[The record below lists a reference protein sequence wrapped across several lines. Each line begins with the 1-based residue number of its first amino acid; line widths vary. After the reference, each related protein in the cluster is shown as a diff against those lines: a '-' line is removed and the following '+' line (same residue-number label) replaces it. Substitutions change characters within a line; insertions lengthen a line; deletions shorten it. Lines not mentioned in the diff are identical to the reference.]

1 MFHEVRV
8 LTPRGELKELIPSNN
23 LSQRYWKNFEQA
35 EDQISLT
42 STGRGK
48 VPRWV
53 KEKLDM
59 DYAESYDTNMTLP

>member
-8 LTPRGELKELIPSNN
+8 LSPKGDLKEVIPSKN
-23 LSQRYWKNFEQA
+23 LSEKYWKHFEQA

-48 VPRWV
+48 VPKWV
-53 KEKLDM
+53 KERLDM
-59 DYAESYDTNMTLP
+59 EYAESYDTNMTLP

>member
-8 LTPRGELKELIPSNN
+8 LSPEGNLKEVIPSNN
-23 LSQRYWKNFEQA
+23 LSDKYWKNFAQA

-48 VPRWV
+48 VPKWV
-53 KEKLDM
+53 KDRLDM
-59 DYAESYDTNMTLP
+59 EYAEFYDTNMPLP